1 MPKDARTRL
10 TFFGPSGFLMGIHNL
25 LGLSWPETQSR
36 TRRRFWEQIEAA
48 TMEIDGRSVV
58 RSIPKSAGQ
67 TFDLLYLGIDAFS
80 QRVGDSMP
88 RIGYDVL

>member
-1 MPKDARTRL
+1 
-10 TFFGPSGFLMGIHNL
+10 
-25 LGLSWPETQSR
+25 
-36 TRRRFWEQIEAA
+36 
-48 TMEIDGRSVV
+48 MEIDGRSVV